1 MEDNKL
7 LLEILQ
13 RLATLET
20 LIKAQNYDA
29 VKDTS
34 SEALNIAKNNE
45 SRITKLENAQSWIIK
60 TIGVIIVG
68 AIINLIINK

>member
-1 MEDNKL
+1 MDNKFQI
-7 LLEILQ
+7 EVIQ
-13 RLATLET
+13 RLTSLET

-29 VKDTS
+29 VKETS

-45 SRITKLENAQSWIIK
+45 DRITKLENANAWIIK

>member
-13 RLATLET
+13 RLATLEA

-29 VKDTS
+29 VKETS
-34 SEALNIAKNNE
+34 SDALNIAKNNE
-45 SRITKLENAQSWIIK
+45 DRITKLENANAWIIK